1 MANKKEKWEQNAK
14 GKFYVDQ
21 TCIACD
27 ACVTTAPNNFA
38 MNEDEG
44 HAFMNKQP
52 ASTEE
57 EDLCREAMDGCP
69 VEAIGSDDEPS

>member
-1 MANKKEKWEQNAK
+1 MSNKKEKWEQNAK

-44 HAFMNKQP
+44 HAFLNKQP
-52 ASTEE
+52 LTPEE
-57 EDLCREAMDGCP
+57 EDLCSEAMQGCP
-69 VEAIGSDDEPS
+69 VEAIGNDNDET